1 MVPALGESLSVFV
14 ALAPAVFA
22 GPLTRGFPFTAIK
35 NMPWKTWRRIFGV
48 LDYIPVMRWSYDW
61 VPGLPFALLG
71 YQMFAFLF
79 DWTDKNWLE
88 RRKPKMFRF
97 TPSPVSSASV
107 WWWTGAGELSVQ
119 LGSLRIVIDL

>member
-1 MVPALGESLSVFV
+1 MVPSLGESLSVFV
-14 ALAPAVFA
+14 ALAPAVYA

-71 YQMFAFLF
+71 YQVRSFLGHS
-79 DWTDKNWLE
+79 LL
-88 RRKPKMFRF
+88 P
-97 TPSPVSSASV
+97 AS
-107 WWWTGAGELSVQ
+107 
-119 LGSLRIVIDL
+119 